1 MKKIKLPS
9 ITILII
15 ASLAAFWLADIVN
28 PSFNFIGMGI
38 LLLIPV
44 FMIDF
49 LYPRSDL
56 EKILEQLNQA
66 NPAIDIEDSSGVEAQ

>member
-1 MKKIKLPS
+1 MKKIKFPS
-9 ITILII
+9 ITILIL
-15 ASLAAFWLADIVN
+15 ASLGAFWLAGIVN
-28 PSFNFIGMGI
+28 PSFNLIGIGI
-38 LLLIPV
+38 LLLIPI

-66 NPAIDIEDSSGVEAQ
+66 NTVVAIEDSNGVEAQ

>member
-9 ITILII
+9 IIVIIL
-15 ASLAAFWLADIVN
+15 ASLAAFWLAGIVN
-28 PSFNFIGMGI
+28 PSFNFIAIGI

-44 FMIDF
+44 FMIDL

-56 EKILEQLNQA
+56 EKLHEQLNSA
-66 NPAIDIEDSSGVEAQ
+66 SLDIEDSSEVETQ